1 MDGKGFEAF
10 VREHQRMVHAIA
22 RQYVKDDSAADDV
35 AQEAFIRAY
44 RGLGGLREKGH
55 VKTWLYSLTRNA
67 AIDWLRA
74 HKRRHVSIDDAGIDV
89 EEVKEKA
96 APDGTAEMDAV
107 MKAVQSL
114 RADYREIILM
124 RYIEKLSYA
133 QIAEALGM
141 TIGAVGEKLHRVRE
155 MIVQRCG
162 L

>member
-1 MDGKGFEAF
+1 MDGKDFEVF

-22 RQYVKDDSAADDV
+22 WQYVRDDSAADDV
-35 AQEAFIRAY
+35 AQEAFIRAF
-44 RGLGGLREKGH
+44 RGLEGLREKGH

-74 HKRRHVSIDDAGIDV
+74 HKRRHLSIDDAGVDV
-89 EEVKEKA
+89 EEVKDKA
-96 APDGTAEMDAV
+96 ASEGTEDMDAL
-107 MKAVQSL
+107 MKAVRSL
-114 RADYREIILM
+114 RTDYREIILM
-124 RYIEKLSYA
+124 RYIEKLSYS

-155 MIVQRCG
+155 MIVQKCG